1 MHVKK
6 GDNVIVLAGKDK
18 GKTGKISRALP
29 RTNQVLVEGVNSRKM
44 TQKSKKGGGKGEVIE
59 KHFPIHASNVRLTD
73 NKQPTTNKKTKKVVG
88 SKS

>member
-18 GKTGKISRALP
+18 GKTGKVTRALP

-59 KHFPIHASNVRLTD
+59 KHFPIHASNVKLSES
-73 NKQPTTNKKTKKVVG
+73 KPKAKKL
-88 SKS
+88 KSQEAKS